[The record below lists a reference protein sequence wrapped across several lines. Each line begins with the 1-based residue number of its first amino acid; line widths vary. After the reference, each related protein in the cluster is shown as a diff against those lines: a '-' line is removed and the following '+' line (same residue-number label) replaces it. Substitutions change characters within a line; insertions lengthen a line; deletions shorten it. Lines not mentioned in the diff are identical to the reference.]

1 MEICISISA
10 STPAEYQDALN
21 ALNAGIQAP
30 AAPAK
35 RFPAKRSP
43 ALQAAPAPQAAPA
56 QAHVPTDGEI
66 PFAMPQTPQQPAV
79 AAQEAASAKPVT
91 LEDLQTTGR
100 KLALAGKQDKL
111 GEILDKYSV
120 RKLSDIPSEHWAE
133 ALNEMEV
140 NLNG

>member
-35 RFPAKRSP
+35 RS
-43 ALQAAPAPQAAPA
+43 PAPQAAPA
-56 QAHVPTDGEI
+56 QAHVLTDGEI

-111 GEILDKYSV
+111 GEILGKYSV

>member
-35 RFPAKRSP
+35 RS
-43 ALQAAPAPQAAPA
+43 PAPQAAPA

-111 GEILDKYSV
+111 GEILGKYSI
-120 RKLSDIPSEHWAE
+120 RKLSDLPSEHWAE

>member
-10 STPAEYQDALN
+10 STPAEYRDALN

-30 AAPAK
+30 AVPAK
-35 RFPAKRSP
+35 PS
-43 ALQAAPAPQAAPA
+43 PAPQAAPV

-66 PFAMPQTPQQPAV
+66 PFTKPQAPQRPA
-79 AAQEAASAKPVT
+79 AAPKEETAAKPVT

-111 GEILDKYSV
+111 GEILGKYSV
-120 RKLSDIPSEHWAE
+120 RKLSDIPSEHWPE

>member
-1 MEICISISA
+1 MTIEVSIRAESAEEYRNAIKALMDGAGLVGFEIPDGLLANSAPVPSAVEMSIK
-10 STPAEYQDALN
+10 AEKPTEKPTEK
-21 ALNAGIQAP
+21 P
-30 AAPAK
+30 AATK
-35 RFPAKRSP
+35 EE
-43 ALQAAPAPQAAPA
+43 
-56 QAHVPTDGEI
+56 T
-66 PFAMPQTPQQPAV
+66 T
-79 AAQEAASAKPVT
+79 AKPVT

-111 GEILDKYSV
+111 GEILGKYSV

>member
-30 AAPAK
+30 AVPAK
-35 RFPAKRSP
+35 PS
-43 ALQAAPAPQAAPA
+43 PAPQAAPVL
-56 QAHVPTDGEI
+56 AHVPTDGEI
-66 PFAMPQTPQQPAV
+66 PFAMPQTPQPPAV
-79 AAQEAASAKPVT
+79 AAQEAASTKPVT

-111 GEILDKYSV
+111 GEILGKYSV

>member
-35 RFPAKRSP
+35 RS
-43 ALQAAPAPQAAPA
+43 PAPQAAPA

-111 GEILDKYSV
+111 GELLGKYSV

-133 ALNEMEV
+133 ALNEMEE
-140 NLNG
+140 NING

>member
-21 ALNAGIQAP
+21 ALNAGIRAP
-30 AAPAK
+30 VKP
-35 RFPAKRSP
+35 S
-43 ALQAAPAPQAAPA
+43 PAPQAAPV

-66 PFAMPQTPQQPAV
+66 PFSKPQAPQQPAMT
-79 AAQEAASAKPVT
+79 AQEETAAKPVT

-111 GEILDKYSV
+111 GEILGKYSV

-133 ALNEMEV
+133 ALNEMEE
-140 NLNG
+140 NING

>member
-35 RFPAKRSP
+35 RS
-43 ALQAAPAPQAAPA
+43 PAPQAAPA

-91 LEDLQTTGR
+91 LEDLQTAGR

-111 GEILDKYSV
+111 GEILGKYSA
-120 RKLSDIPSEHWAE
+120 RKLADIPSEHWVE
-133 ALNEMEV
+133 ALNEMEASI
-140 NLNG
+140 NG

>member
-35 RFPAKRSP
+35 RS
-43 ALQAAPAPQAAPA
+43 PAPQAAPV

-111 GEILDKYSV
+111 GEILGKYSV

>member
-30 AAPAK
+30 AVPAK
-35 RFPAKRSP
+35 TS
-43 ALQAAPAPQAAPA
+43 PAPQAAPV

-66 PFAMPQTPQQPAV
+66 PF
-79 AAQEAASAKPVT
+79 SKPVT
-91 LEDLQTTGR
+91 LEELQTTGR

-111 GEILDKYSV
+111 GEILGKYSV

-133 ALNEMEV
+133 ALNEMEA
-140 NLNG
+140 NING

>member
-21 ALNAGIQAP
+21 ALNTGIQAP

-35 RFPAKRSP
+35 RS
-43 ALQAAPAPQAAPA
+43 PAPQAAPV

-66 PFAMPQTPQQPAV
+66 PFTKPQAPQQPAV

-91 LEDLQTTGR
+91 LEELQTTGR

-111 GEILDKYSV
+111 GEILGKYSV

-133 ALNEMEV
+133 ALNEMEE
-140 NLNG
+140 NING

>member
-30 AAPAK
+30 A
-35 RFPAKRSP
+35 
-43 ALQAAPAPQAAPA
+43 
-56 QAHVPTDGEI
+56 V
-66 PFAMPQTPQQPAV
+66 PAV
-79 AAQEAASAKPVT
+79 APKEETTAKPVT

-111 GEILDKYSV
+111 GEILGKYSV

-133 ALNEMEV
+133 ALNEMEE
-140 NLNG
+140 NING

>member
-10 STPAEYQDALN
+10 STPAEYRDALN

-30 AAPAK
+30 AVPVK
-35 RFPAKRSP
+35 PS
-43 ALQAAPAPQAAPA
+43 PAPQAAPV

-66 PFAMPQTPQQPAV
+66 PFTKPQAPQQPAV

-111 GEILDKYSV
+111 GEILGKYSV

-133 ALNEMEV
+133 ALNEMEASI
-140 NLNG
+140 NG

>member
-1 MEICISISA
+1 MTIEVSIRAENAEEYRNAIKALMDGAGLVGFEIPDGLLANSAPVPSAVEMSIEA
-10 STPAEYQDALN
+10 KKPAE
-21 ALNAGIQAP
+21 
-30 AAPAK
+30 
-35 RFPAKRSP
+35 
-43 ALQAAPAPQAAPA
+43 
-56 QAHVPTDGEI
+56 
-66 PFAMPQTPQQPAV
+66 QPAV

-111 GEILDKYSV
+111 GEILGKYSV
-120 RKLSDIPSEHWAE
+120 RKLSDLPSVRWAE

>member
-35 RFPAKRSP
+35 RS
-43 ALQAAPAPQAAPA
+43 PAPQAAPV

-66 PFAMPQTPQQPAV
+66 PFTKPQAPQQPAV

-91 LEDLQTTGR
+91 LEELQTTGR

-111 GEILDKYSV
+111 GEILGKYSV
-120 RKLSDIPSEHWAE
+120 RKLSDIPNEHWAE
-133 ALNEMEV
+133 ALNEMEASI
-140 NLNG
+140 NG

>member
-35 RFPAKRSP
+35 RS
-43 ALQAAPAPQAAPA
+43 PAPQAAPV

-79 AAQEAASAKPVT
+79 AAQEAASAKSVT

-111 GEILDKYSV
+111 GEILGKYSV

>member
-35 RFPAKRSP
+35 RS
-43 ALQAAPAPQAAPA
+43 PAPQAAPA

-111 GEILDKYSV
+111 GEILGKYSV

-133 ALNEMEV
+133 ALNEMKV

>member
-21 ALNAGIQAP
+21 ALNAGIKAP

-35 RFPAKRSP
+35 SS
-43 ALQAAPAPQAAPA
+43 PAPQAAPV

-66 PFAMPQTPQQPAV
+66 PFDMPQAPQQPAV
-79 AAQEAASAKPVT
+79 TAQEEAVAKPVT

-111 GEILDKYSV
+111 GEILGKYNV

-140 NLNG
+140 SIND

>member
-35 RFPAKRSP
+35 RS
-43 ALQAAPAPQAAPA
+43 PAPQAAPA

-66 PFAMPQTPQQPAV
+66 PFAMPQTPQQPAM

-111 GEILDKYSV
+111 GEILGKYSV

-133 ALNEMEV
+133 ALNKMEV
-140 NLNG
+140 NING

>member
-1 MEICISISA
+1 MEIYISISA
-10 STPAEYQDALN
+10 STPAEYRDALN

-30 AAPAK
+30 AVPAK
-35 RFPAKRSP
+35 PS
-43 ALQAAPAPQAAPA
+43 PAPQAAPV

-66 PFAMPQTPQQPAV
+66 PFAEPQTPQPPAV
-79 AAQEAASAKPVT
+79 AASTKPVT

-111 GEILDKYSV
+111 GEILGKYSV

-140 NLNG
+140 SING

>member
-35 RFPAKRSP
+35 RS
-43 ALQAAPAPQAAPA
+43 PAPQAAPV

-66 PFAMPQTPQQPAV
+66 PFTKPQAPQQPAV

-91 LEDLQTTGR
+91 LEELQTTGR

-111 GEILDKYSV
+111 GEILGKYSV

>member
-1 MEICISISA
+1 MEICIRISA

-43 ALQAAPAPQAAPA
+43 APQAAPA

-66 PFAMPQTPQQPAV
+66 PFAKPQTPQQPAV

-111 GEILDKYSV
+111 GEILGKYSV
-120 RKLSDIPSEHWAE
+120 RKLSDLPSEHWAE

-140 NLNG
+140 TLNG

>member
-35 RFPAKRSP
+35 RS
-43 ALQAAPAPQAAPA
+43 PAPQAAPA

-66 PFAMPQTPQQPAV
+66 PFAMPQTPQPPAV
-79 AAQEAASAKPVT
+79 AAQDAASAKPVT

-111 GEILDKYSV
+111 GEILGKYSV

>member
-10 STPAEYQDALN
+10 STPAEYRD

-30 AAPAK
+30 AVPAK
-35 RFPAKRSP
+35 PS
-43 ALQAAPAPQAAPA
+43 PAPQAAPV

-66 PFAMPQTPQQPAV
+66 PFTKPRAPQQPA
-79 AAQEAASAKPVT
+79 AAPKEETAAKPVT

-111 GEILDKYSV
+111 GEILGKYSV
-120 RKLSDIPSEHWAE
+120 RKLSDIPSKHWAE

>member
-35 RFPAKRSP
+35 RS
-43 ALQAAPAPQAAPA
+43 PAPQAAPV

-66 PFAMPQTPQQPAV
+66 PFTKPQAPQQPAV

-91 LEDLQTTGR
+91 LEELQTTGR

-111 GEILDKYSV
+111 GEILGKYSV
-120 RKLSDIPSEHWAE
+120 RKLSDIPCEHWPE
-133 ALNEMEV
+133 ALNEMEE
-140 NLNG
+140 NING

>member
-21 ALNAGIQAP
+21 ALNAGIKAP

-35 RFPAKRSP
+35 PS
-43 ALQAAPAPQAAPA
+43 PAPQATPV

-66 PFAMPQTPQQPAV
+66 PFAEPQTPQPPAV
-79 AAQEAASAKPVT
+79 AAQEAASTKPVT

-111 GEILDKYSV
+111 GEILGKYSV

-133 ALNEMEV
+133 ALNEMEASI
-140 NLNG
+140 NG

>member
-35 RFPAKRSP
+35 RS
-43 ALQAAPAPQAAPA
+43 PAPQAAPV

-66 PFAMPQTPQQPAV
+66 PFTKPQAPQQPAV

-91 LEDLQTTGR
+91 LEELQTTGR

-133 ALNEMEV
+133 ALNEMEASI
-140 NLNG
+140 NG

>member
-35 RFPAKRSP
+35 RS
-43 ALQAAPAPQAAPA
+43 PAPQAAPV

-66 PFAMPQTPQQPAV
+66 PFTKPQAPQQPAV

-111 GEILDKYSV
+111 GEILGKYSV

>member
-30 AAPAK
+30 AAPC
-35 RFPAKRSP
+35 PA
-43 ALQAAPAPQAAPA
+43 AAPA

-111 GEILDKYSV
+111 GEILGKYSV

-133 ALNEMEV
+133 ALNEMEA
-140 NLNG
+140 NING

>member
-35 RFPAKRSP
+35 RS
-43 ALQAAPAPQAAPA
+43 PAPQAAPA

-111 GEILDKYSV
+111 GEILGKYSV

-133 ALNEMEV
+133 ALNEMEE
-140 NLNG
+140 NING

>member
-35 RFPAKRSP
+35 RS
-43 ALQAAPAPQAAPA
+43 PAPQAAPV
-56 QAHVPTDGEI
+56 QAHVPTDGEL
-66 PFAMPQTPQQPAV
+66 PFAKPQAPQQPAMT
-79 AAQEAASAKPVT
+79 AQEAASAKPVT

-111 GEILDKYSV
+111 GEILGKYSV

-133 ALNEMEV
+133 ALKEMEV
-140 NLNG
+140 NING

>member
-35 RFPAKRSP
+35 RS
-43 ALQAAPAPQAAPA
+43 PAPQAAPA

-66 PFAMPQTPQQPAV
+66 PFAKPQTPQQPAV

-111 GEILDKYSV
+111 GEILGKYSI
-120 RKLSDIPSEHWAE
+120 RKLSDLPSEHWAE

>member
-30 AAPAK
+30 AASAK
-35 RFPAKRSP
+35 CS
-43 ALQAAPAPQAAPA
+43 PAPQAAPA

-111 GEILDKYSV
+111 GEILGKYSV
-120 RKLSDIPSEHWAE
+120 RKLSDIPNEHWAE

-140 NLNG
+140 TLNG

>member
-43 ALQAAPAPQAAPA
+43 AP

-111 GEILDKYSV
+111 GEILGKYSV